1 MWGDIL
7 TDCGKN
13 SGTMIGTKDF
23 WFLSE
28 PFGTADFL
36 RLRITSTG
44 KGHLMKHLFWNYALW
59 CHFLK

>member
-13 SGTMIGTKDF
+13 SGTMIGTEDF

-28 PFGTADFL
+28 AFGTAVFL
-36 RLRITSTG
+36 KFKTASTG
-44 KGHLMKHLFWNYALW
+44 KSHLMQHLFLS
-59 CHFLK
+59 

>member
-7 TDCGKN
+7 TDCGKD

-23 WFLSE
+23 LFLSE
-28 PFGTADFL
+28 AFGTAGFL

-44 KGHLMKHLFWNYALW
+44 KGHLMKHLFLN
-59 CHFLK
+59 